1 MQSYE
6 ETSDQIA
13 KLYESDFNGKKKG
26 RFRIARTTLA
36 ILAGRRNIEQ
46 TSVNQIQLFLS
57 EKHDLQMI
65 DMYDEFAI
73 IKSSIL
79 RRYRKATNNVVEDL
93 LGIFHGIDEIEDDE

>member
-1 MQSYE
+1 
-6 ETSDQIA
+6 
-13 KLYESDFNGKKKG
+13 
-26 RFRIARTTLA
+26 
-36 ILAGRRNIEQ
+36 
-46 TSVNQIQLFLS
+46 
-57 EKHDLQMI
+57 MI